1 MGREADADR
10 LGAVYAAESAEEVAR
25 TYDAWA
31 ATYDA
36 EMAALGYRHPS
47 ICLALLARHLRPAAR
62 CSTPAPA
69 PASSA
74 SG

>member
-1 MGREADADR
+1 MRT
-10 LGAVYAAESAEEVAR
+10 LGAVYAAESADEVAR

-31 ATYDA
+31 ETYDA
-36 EMAALGYRHPS
+36 EMAALGYRHPAS
-47 ICLALLARHLRPAAR
+47 ASRCSPATFRPAAR